1 MGEQV
6 TEVEQEVIVMDNSP
20 LFHFSGLNNDLPV
33 LKQWKGA
40 LITLLK
46 IENLELRA
54 R

>member
-20 LFHFSGLNNDLPV
+20 LFHFSGHNNDLPV

-40 LITLLK
+40 L
-46 IENLELRA
+46 NHHS
-54 R
+54 